1 MKGWRRIGYDRLIHR
16 WSIAA
21 QPIAVKSLSESS
33 EPLRCGGTWAVGL
46 DMLPNAADGAIGGV
60 ALPWQALGLAPQPLH
75 RAQLSTV
82 YPGYPQPSPEETD
95 AAHGFRLRRDA
106 AHLDGLL
113 AIGPDKRRM
122 VHEPHAWI
130 LGLPLTDPHGA
141 PLVVW
146 DGSHRVMQAALAKVL
161 SGHDPALWGGVDV
174 TEAYQAA
181 RAEVF
186 RNCKRIEV
194 PGQPG
199 EAVVLH
205 RHLIH
210 GVAPWGD
217 ATGKEARIVAYFRP
231 LMPSVAAWMA
241 PPAPNDF

>member
-1 MKGWRRIGYDRLIHR
+1 MKGWRHVGFDRRIHR
-16 WSIAA
+16 WSLAA
-21 QPIAVKSLSESS
+21 EPLALKALSESA

-46 DMLPNAADGAIGGV
+46 DLLPSRPDGSVGGE
-60 ALPWQALGLAPQPLH
+60 ALPWQALGLTPVPLH
-75 RAQLSTV
+75 PAQLSAV
-82 YPGYPQPSPEETD
+82 YPGYPQPSPEESE
-95 AAHGFRLRRDA
+95 AAYGFRLRRDA

-113 AIGPDKRRM
+113 PIGPDKRRM
-122 VHEPHAWI
+122 VKEPHAWI
-130 LGLPLTDPHGA
+130 LGLPLTAPHGA

-146 DGSHRVMQAALAKVL
+146 EGSHILMQAALAKAL
-161 SGHDPALWGGVDV
+161 AGHGPAHWGEVDV

-186 RNCKRIEV
+186 RSCKRIEV
-194 PGQPG
+194 PGRPG

-217 ATGKEARIVAYFRP
+217 AGGQDGRIVAYFRP
-231 LMPSVAAWMA
+231 LMASVADWMA
-241 PPAPNDF
+241 PPAPTDF